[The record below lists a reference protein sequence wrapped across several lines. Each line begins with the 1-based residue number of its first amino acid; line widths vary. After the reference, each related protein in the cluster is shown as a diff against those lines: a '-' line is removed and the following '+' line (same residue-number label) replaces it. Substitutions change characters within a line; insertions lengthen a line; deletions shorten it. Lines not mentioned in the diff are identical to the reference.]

1 MLCGLSTWLPV
12 ILRPLGSAYGRTKTG
27 VKRIHMKN
35 NLTIIYT
42 YTRRIRHEYH
52 HLIKATIRQ
61 SHNYDCIGR
70 SVAYETYYFS
80 PTHISSCLIPLDVL
94 FQQNSVLIDSTPLQ
108 LLLST
113 TTRRSVSW
121 VSVWLN
127 AFPACAGQTSD
138 QSGLLQI
145 DLAGVKT
152 KKSVQALRLLLTNW
166 TRLMIKHALTSEHFP
181 NPIKLNL
188 KFNERISNTYP

>member
-1 MLCGLSTWLPV
+1 MRFLLDTNSFFLAKPFLKEEVGKFLKSWQYSNPVYSQVERATRVALSTWLPV

-42 YTRRIRHEYH
+42 CTRRIRHEYH

-94 FQQNSVLIDSTPLQ
+94 F
-108 LLLST
+108 
-113 TTRRSVSW
+113 
-121 VSVWLN
+121 
-127 AFPACAGQTSD
+127 
-138 QSGLLQI
+138 
-145 DLAGVKT
+145 
-152 KKSVQALRLLLTNW
+152 
-166 TRLMIKHALTSEHFP
+166 
-181 NPIKLNL
+181 
-188 KFNERISNTYP
+188 